1 MNENIVVKVG
11 ADISNLSKN
20 LSAATRDLSSFGNNM
35 KNVGSSMATSFGAA
49 TLAIGA
55 GLGFA
60 VKKAADFDSQIRKA
74 GAIAGASAKEL
85 DALREAALSL
95 GATTSESAGSVA
107 QAMTDMAAKGF
118 TASEVIAA
126 MPGIISAAAASGEDL
141 ALAANTVASALNIF
155 GLEAS
160 ESSRIADILAQSANT
175 SAAGID
181 DLAYVLQYAGAPA
194 AALGISLEELAA
206 AGGLLADAGIDGSS
220 AGTALR
226 ASLLALNNPAKA
238 QAKMMDELGFSMTDN
253 EGKTKS
259 LAQIVGDLEASMVGM
274 SEADKVATL
283 AKLVGTEAVSG
294 FLALM
299 NAGPATIEKNTKA
312 LENSA
317 GASEKAAEKMKA
329 GIGGALENLSG
340 AFETLTITIGDQL
353 VPMVTSLAKLLA
365 GLAEKF
371 ANLSDGTMK
380 FLVIGTAIAGIF
392 ATIVAGIGI
401 MLAIVGSAI
410 TGLTAIAGAMGIAGG
425 AAGLLSAAFA
435 VLTGPIGIAIAAI
448 IAIGAVLVLAY
459 NKVGWFRDMVNSAWA
474 SIKAATAI
482 AFGAIK
488 EIVSRLIS
496 ATVSFGQSQLAKFK
510 AFWDENGA
518 QIVAI
523 VKFYFTVISS
533 YIKVVMGFIKGTFE
547 QVWPIIYHVVRI
559 ALEAIKLVI
568 SNVMT
573 LVLGIIQTAL
583 KLLKGD
589 WKGAW
594 DTIKQ
599 TTISMMLGVVSF
611 LRNIDLVQV
620 GKDII
625 RGLIKGI
632 ASMAKGVLSAAR
644 AIADSIPDGV
654 KKFLGI
660 KSPSRVMMALGK
672 YTGLG
677 LVKGID
683 GEVSSVERVAQ
694 KLANAAVAKP
704 TLSYTTPSTS
714 YGSLSGAL
722 SGAVAASVDMT
733 ASEDTQLLR
742 ELIGAVREGQILTM
756 DSRKVGGTIAPHVKA
771 KNDMISAFRRNGNG
785 GGVYGV

>member
-20 LSAATRDLSSFGNNM
+20 LSAATRDLSTFGNNM
-35 KNVGSSMATSFGAA
+35 KNVGASMATSFGAA

-60 VKKAADFDSQIRKA
+60 VKKAADFDTEIRKA

-194 AALGISLEELAA
+194 AALGISLEEVAAA
-206 AGGLLADAGIDGSS
+206 AGLMADAGIDGSS
-220 AGTALR
+220 AGTSLR
-226 ASLLALNNPAKA
+226 QSLLALNNPAKA
-238 QAKMMDELGFSMTDN
+238 QAKMMDELGFSMTDS

-259 LAQIVGDLEASMVGM
+259 LAQLVGDLTSSMEGMTEA
-274 SEADKVATL
+274 EKVATL

-299 NAGPATIEKNTKA
+299 NAGPETINKNTKA

-353 VPMVTSLAKLLA
+353 VPMVTTLAKFLA

-380 FLVIGTAIAGIF
+380 FLVIGTAVAGIF
-392 ATIVAGIGI
+392 TAIVAGIGI
-401 MLAIVGSAI
+401 MLMVVGGAI

-435 VLTGPIGIAIAAI
+435 VLTGPIGLTIAAI
-448 IAIGAVLVLAY
+448 VGIIAVLVLAY
-459 NKVGWFRDMVNSAWA
+459 NKVGWFRDMVNTAWSSIQSATSIAFA
-474 SIKAATAI
+474 SIK
-482 AFGAIK
+482 K
-488 EIVSRLIS
+488 VVSTLIS
-496 ATVSFGQSQLAKFK
+496 ATVAFGQSQLAKFK

-518 QIVAI
+518 QIVAG
-523 VKFYFTVISS
+523 VKFYFTAISA
-533 YIKVVMGFIKGTFE
+533 YIKVIMAVIKGIFE

-559 ALEAIKLVI
+559 ALEAIKLVV
-568 SNVMT
+568 SNVIT

-594 DTIKQ
+594 ETIKQ
-599 TTISMMLGVVSF
+599 TTISMMLGVVKF
-611 LRNIDLVQV
+611 LSNIDLVRV
-620 GKDII
+620 GKDIM

-632 ASMAKGVLSAAR
+632 TSMAKGVIGAAKS
-644 AIADSIPDGV
+644 IADAIPTGI
-654 KKFLGI
+654 KKILGI
-660 KSPSRVMMALGK
+660 ASPSRVLAKLGM
-672 YTGLG
+672 YTGMG
-677 LVKGID
+677 LAQGID
-683 GEVSSVERVAQ
+683 GEVSTVERSAQ
-694 KLANAAVAKP
+694 ALANAAIAKP
-704 TLSYTTPSTS
+704 TLSYTTPNTS

-722 SGAVAASVDMT
+722 SGAVSASVDVS
-733 ASEDTQLLR
+733 ASEESRLLR
-742 ELIGAVREGQILTM
+742 ELIGAVRSGQVITL
-756 DSRKVGGTIAPHVKA
+756 DGRKVGESVAPHVKTA
-771 KNDMISAFRRNGNG
+771 NDRQ
-785 GGVYGV
+785 GGVNRIFEGGVAGV